1 MIYHYNQPLSNRS
14 SPAVYFFYVP
24 LVSYKSFSVGY
35 KKHNQTTCCSVMH
48 GQCHLKLLKWYF
60 TQLSSTGI
68 GVKMLLWDYWANA
81 SHIESAASYETSL
94 GSLPISTPLAYFCMK
109 QILMI
114 IIGQM
119 KASPKSEIL
128 ACRNGKMHVSAGIV
142 SYWRLFVDKWQECC
156 MLSDREDDKKDLKK
170 GEHRESLLFI
180 HRCVQTHT
188 SHHTLKRRH
197 AHIYLHSY
205 SIYVYMPT
213 ILYDLIKKYRL

>member
-1 MIYHYNQPLSNRS
+1 
-14 SPAVYFFYVP
+14 
-24 LVSYKSFSVGY
+24 
-35 KKHNQTTCCSVMH
+35 
-48 GQCHLKLLKWYF
+48 
-60 TQLSSTGI
+60 
-68 GVKMLLWDYWANA
+68 MLLTLNLLRAMKLA
-81 SHIESAASYETSL
+81 L

-170 GEHRESLLFI
+170 VNTERVYYSYTGEHKYK
-180 HRCVQTHT
+180 HT
-188 SHHTLKRRH
+188 PSHHTLKRRH